1 MLAREV
7 GRRFRALA
15 GGNRTSRGSG
25 AGGEIAEGIEDILCS
40 AVT

>member
-15 GGNRTSRGSG
+15 GGNRTRGSR
-25 AGGEIAEGIEDILCS
+25 AGGEIAEGIEDI
-40 AVT
+40 